1 MTRSKSLATGFLSF
15 SAAAVLA
22 FSAAGGAS
30 AAPVVSGDKDLLPV
44 VGAVLDS
51 AGAAEYWTDERMR
64 SAIPGEVLAAE
75 AVERGNRS
83 SRVTAAKGGGSETKV
98 QPTSGKLAAETDTES
113 HIGKI
118 FFTLGGQNF
127 VCSGN
132 AVSSGNESTVATA
145 GHCLNNGPGTKPSF
159 FIFVPGY
166 EDGERPYGTWVAKSY
181 YVPALWNARGDMAF
195 DTGFAVVEKLNG
207 QTLTDVVGGSGAV
220 FNQAKGLKYEAF
232 GYPVAKP
239 SNGERLQSCKG
250 TAAGDPRNPQFNSQ
264 GIRCDMNGGSS
275 GGPWL
280 IKDGAEESIG
290 FQNSVNSYGYPG
302 LDIMYG
308 PYWGKEIQLTYN
320 LASMS

>member
-30 AAPVVSGDKDLLPV
+30 AAPVVSGDKEHLPV

-75 AVERGNRS
+75 AVKRGNRS
-83 SRVTAAKGGGSETKV
+83 DPLTTAKGDGESETKV
-98 QPTSGKLAAETDTES
+98 QPTRGKLAADTES
-113 HIGKI
+113 HVGKV

-132 AVSSGNESTVATA
+132 AVSSANESTVATA

-166 EDGERPYGTWVAKSY
+166 EDGERPYGTWVARSY
-181 YVPALWNARGDMAF
+181 YVPALWNAKGDMAF

-207 QTLTDVVGGSGAV
+207 QSLTAVVGGSGAV

-239 SNGERLQSCKG
+239 FNGERLQSCKG
-250 TAAGDPRNPQFNSQ
+250 TAAPDPRNPQFNSQ

-275 GGPWL
+275 GGPWF
-280 IKDGAEESIG
+280 IVDGTAQGIG

-308 PYWGKEIQLTYN
+308 PYWGKEIELTYN
-320 LASMS
+320 LASVS

>member
-83 SRVTAAKGGGSETKV
+83 SLVTTTKGGGSETKV
-98 QPTSGKLAAETDTES
+98 QPTRGKLAADTES
-113 HIGKI
+113 HVGKI

-132 AVSSGNESTVATA
+132 AVSSANESTVATA
-145 GHCLNNGPGTKPSF
+145 GHCLNNGPGTKPRSQF
-159 FIFVPGY
+159 AGLSQLSLLL
-166 EDGERPYGTWVAKSY
+166 A
-181 YVPALWNARGDMAF
+181 
-195 DTGFAVVEKLNG
+195 GFA
-207 QTLTDVVGGSGAV
+207 S
-220 FNQAKGLKYEAF
+220 
-232 GYPVAKP
+232 
-239 SNGERLQSCKG
+239 R
-250 TAAGDPRNPQFNSQ
+250 
-264 GIRCDMNGGSS
+264 
-275 GGPWL
+275 
-280 IKDGAEESIG
+280 
-290 FQNSVNSYGYPG
+290 
-302 LDIMYG
+302 
-308 PYWGKEIQLTYN
+308 
-320 LASMS
+320 